1 MTTYPTLC
9 FEFFP
14 LLLDL
19 SLINKQFTIRLI
31 ESNINHFVL
40 SQNRNILFSMNK
52 QLSSLRDK
60 TSREERGL
68 EVKYIFKKRT
78 ILMLA
83 FQADTYKILLDKNQG
98 KNF

>member
-1 MTTYPTLC
+1 
-9 FEFFP
+9 
-14 LLLDL
+14 
-19 SLINKQFTIRLI
+19 
-31 ESNINHFVL
+31 
-40 SQNRNILFSMNK
+40 MNN

-60 TSREERGL
+60 ISREERGL

>member
-1 MTTYPTLC
+1 
-9 FEFFP
+9 
-14 LLLDL
+14 
-19 SLINKQFTIRLI
+19 
-31 ESNINHFVL
+31 
-40 SQNRNILFSMNK
+40 MNS

>member
-14 LLLDL
+14 ILLDL

-31 ESNINHFVL
+31 ESNINHFIL
-40 SQNRNILFSMNK
+40 SQNRNILFSMNN
-52 QLSSLRDK
+52 QLSSLSK
-60 TSREERGL
+60 TSQEERGL